1 MRIILAPVVALVP
14 AIFATV
20 VPRQETQD
28 NIQIVL
34 QVSKVKDRAAIDVYN
49 YDKST
54 LLAWSCSRTLQSNGL
69 DISFE
74 VNQNGAGNFTVG
86 SQQYVVSDEVETSG
100 GAICERISS
109 ATEFVVSCL
118 VPFFGSVSAGVKARD
133 LQTCFPDGSVKLIAV
148 LEGFEATG
156 EDETLISSAI
166 DAEAQAAEAEAALV
180 TNNTVG
186 LKGRAP
192 CLMYKLPF
200 RTGNGNP
207 HQNPWNVQLSVPM
220 QCGNGRTC
228 SVSYAKNYAISW
240 SANIG
245 AAVWGAV
252 GFAVQTTVETGNEHT
267 CDGNSN
273 DYFAIWKNVG
283 QTAYTVHHETFNGC
297 GFRSVDSTN
306 FIIWSPNKY
315 DKFSY
320 YYCVYGKKYVRN
332 QGDRWLDTSAGRPY
346 GP

>member
-34 QVSKVKDRAAIDVYN
+34 QVSK
-49 YDKST
+49 ST

-74 VNQNGAGNFTVG
+74 
-86 SQQYVVSDEVETSG
+86 QYVVSDEVETSG

-148 LEGFEATG
+148 LEGFEATA

-166 DAEAQAAEAEAALV
+166 DAEAEAALV

-192 CLMYKLPF
+192 CLMYRLPF

-207 HQNPWNVQLSVPM
+207 HQNPWNVPM

-245 AAVWGAV
+245 AAMWGAV

-283 QTAYTVHHETFNGC
+283 QTAYTVHHETFSGC